1 MFTFY
6 HSQQSVDNISYYK
19 VPLMQ
24 GTANVSHAGHFIY
37 SRLFAFE
44 GAYGMVNNEFDNYF
58 VSNEY
63 PTFNCNAEKI
73 LPEFLYAYFKSPTVW
88 KDVALGSKGLGDRHQ
103 RVQPQQIL
111 THRFMLPPIEYQYG
125 LRQLMAKAVT
135 LKRLPPPNGMP
146 CCRRFWMK
154 HLMVT

>member
-1 MFTFY
+1 MQNDTTY
-6 HSQQSVDNISYYK
+6 PNIGIFSYALGLFGKPHIVGFQTSATYLNR
-19 VPLMQ
+19 V
-24 GTANVSHAGHFIY
+24 HAGQFIY

-44 GAYGMVNNEFDNYF
+44 EASGMVNNEFDNYF

-73 LPEFLYAYFKSPTVW
+73 LPEFLYAYFKSPTDW

-111 THRFMLPPIEYQYG
+111 T
-125 LRQLMAKAVT
+125 
-135 LKRLPPPNGMP
+135 
-146 CCRRFWMK
+146 RRFICC
-154 HLMVT
+154 HQ